1 MNLRNNDL
9 NIAKLLIE
17 ELELDC
23 LALTG
28 CRSDGIDT
36 EFCEY
41 NFINNKKND
50 TIELKNK
57 IIQLCKIENNI
68 TNIAEY
74 YKFLNVE
81 IIADKNFQLKPL
93 VNKAE
98 SIKNDIYKDLS
109 ISKKIEINSKID
121 KITKAIEKNYVIDY
135 SFFGISLGYTIL
147 EYEFAKNQIKF
158 HPTHIIEQLKQLNS
172 KREVIEQSL
181 DLLLVSRA
189 TDSNI
194 KRRLEGIKALILE
207 TVDLNIINK
216 SEISFKLEI
225 MKNKTEYLINNHK
238 LVDAYS
244 MLGYEFIKL
253 IERINTEHNYRK
265 ETVPHYN
272 KIISEIFETENNN
285 IKITNTTFKKIDF
298 STKEIELKKLIN
310 NLKEL

>member
-1 MNLRNNDL
+1 LNLRNNDL
-9 NIAKLLIE
+9 NITKWLIE

-28 CRSDGIDT
+28 CRSDEIST

-50 TIELKNK
+50 TIELENK
-57 IIQLCKIENNI
+57 IIQLYKIEKDV
-68 TNIAEY
+68 TNISKY
-74 YKFLNVE
+74 YKFLNIE

-93 VNKAE
+93 ANKAE
-98 SIKNDIYKDLS
+98 SLKNDIYKDLI

-121 KITKAIEKNYVIDY
+121 KITKALEKNDVIDY

-181 DLLLVSRA
+181 ELLLVSRA
-189 TDSNI
+189 TSSNI
-194 KRRLEGIKALILE
+194 KRRLEGIKAIILE

-244 MLGYEFIKL
+244 LLGYEFIKL
-253 IERINTEHNYRK
+253 IEKINIEHNYRK
-265 ETVPHYN
+265 GTVPHYN
-272 KIISEIFETENNN
+272 RIISEIFGTENNN
-285 IKITNTTFKKIDF
+285 IKIVNTTFKKIDF